1 MVSQF
6 NKQFL
11 HYVSSIRSSILLCSW
26 SYVRTK
32 KLKRTMM
39 YVHDNDDTMNQQ

>member
-11 HYVSSIRSSILLCSW
+11 HYV
-26 SYVRTK
+26 RTK
-32 KLKRTMM
+32 KLKRTIMSE
-39 YVHDNDDTMNQQ
+39 HDNDDTMNQQEHISESSDLETHHL